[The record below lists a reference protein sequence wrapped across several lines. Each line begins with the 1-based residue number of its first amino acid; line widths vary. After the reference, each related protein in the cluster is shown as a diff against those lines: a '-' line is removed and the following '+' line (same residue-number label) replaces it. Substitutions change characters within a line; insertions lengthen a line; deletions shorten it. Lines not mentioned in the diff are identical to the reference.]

1 MVEAKV
7 TDVGKFLEIRILLA
21 ALVFSRG
28 DTGSGVFL
36 FLPFFPSPRELRLP
50 APAVLVRD
58 FPGTYCKLC

>member
-36 FLPFFPSPRELRLP
+36 FLPFFPSPPELRLLEPP
-50 APAVLVRD
+50 ALIHD
-58 FPGTYCKLC
+58 FPGTYRKLC